1 MEKPEMIGLV
11 GGDVSEYQGAISFG
25 QVKASGKVGFMYLKA
40 TEGLYMCDAKYSE
53 YHAGAKVNGLPTG
66 AYHFLHFATDP
77 VAQAN
82 HFLSTISGREGELLP
97 MVDVE
102 SASEPASSMSSAAM
116 VGRLGAFV
124 DTVDAKLRGKRMLI
138 YTGYDFWKTN
148 MCGSDSFNGHPSW
161 CAAYGDPPAPV
172 APGWDK
178 TTIWQNTD
186 ALSVPGI
193 VNPVDGDILLSGL
206 LLDIMRSNGLT

>member
-1 MEKPEMIGLV
+1 LEGLYLLSIV
-11 GGDVSEYQGAISFG
+11 GADVSEYQGDISFG

-40 TEGLYMCDAKYSE
+40 TEGLTLRDAKYSE
-53 YHAGAKVNGLPTG
+53 YHDGAKVNAIPTG

-82 HFLSTISGREGELLP
+82 HFLAAISGREGELLP

-102 SASEPASSMSSAAM
+102 NASESSAVMSAASM

-124 DTVDAKLRGKRMLI
+124 DTVDEKLRGKRILI
-138 YTGYDFWKTN
+138 YTGYDFWKMN
-148 MCGSDSFNGHPSW
+148 MGSSDSFAGHPLW
-161 CAAYGDPPAPV
+161 TAAYCEPPAPV
-172 APGWDK
+172 APGWGK
-178 TTIWQNTD
+178 STIWQNTD
-186 ALSVPGI
+186 SLSVPGI